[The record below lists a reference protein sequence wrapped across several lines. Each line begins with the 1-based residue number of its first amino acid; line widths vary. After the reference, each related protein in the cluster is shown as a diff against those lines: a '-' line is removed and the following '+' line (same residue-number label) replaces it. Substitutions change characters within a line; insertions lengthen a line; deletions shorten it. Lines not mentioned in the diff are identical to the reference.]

1 MGRTAFIAASRP
13 SVGCGQ
19 SAHHPVHWRG
29 GDCGWFARYV
39 SRPEFKRCGGI
50 GWVTHGS
57 SIAASNGS
65 HPECSAT
72 VAKQKGARQIGS
84 WRAYVRCARGGITAG
99 CRSSIRAISAS
110 ATWKAMTDRTVCSL
124 CRANTPQALPQS
136 TGCTSRRIR
145 SANGFR

>member
-72 VAKQKGARQIGS
+72 VAKQKRGAPNWLMARLRPLRQG
-84 WRAYVRCARGGITAG
+84 WYNCWL
-99 CRSSIRAISAS
+99 SIVDPRDQRMCDVES
-110 ATWKAMTDRTVCSL
+110 DD
-124 CRANTPQALPQS
+124 
-136 TGCTSRRIR
+136 G
-145 SANGFR
+145 